1 MLVLVFILQYV
12 IGVVIDFW
20 PRTEAG
26 GWDRAGYFW
35 AMGGT
40 LGLQALVI
48 LWAWRLFSMRKGGR
62 A

>member
-1 MLVLVFILQYV
+1 
-12 IGVVIDFW
+12 VVIDLW
-20 PRTEAG
+20 PRTAAG

-40 LGLQALVI
+40 LALQALVI
-48 LWAWRLFSMRKGGR
+48 LWAWRLFSMWKGER